1 MYGYNWTFNIIYCNT
16 CQLVSVNLPTPHW
29 AEKSLLILMYCKNL
43 YGYMKVPQLSD
54 VFMIHSVWKLKQE
67 SCLRGLVTQFD
78 EGGSQSSHCPV
89 SIKNTPATCH
99 IFTHRSPL
107 TPQPAWWMWP
117 KIQYTLML
125 SPLHTGLGVFDH
137 GDPVFSSRTKPS
149 WCSLKELSK
158 KTIFCHGNFNHSS
171 RRSFLSLIPHTRI
184 TEQRFGL
191 L

>member
-78 EGGSQSSHCPV
+78 EEAVKAATALFPSKTHQQPV
-89 SIKNTPATCH
+89 T
-99 IFTHRSPL
+99 
-107 TPQPAWWMWP
+107 
-117 KIQYTLML
+117 Y
-125 SPLHTGLGVFDH
+125 LHTGAHSHHNPLDECGLKYSIHSCYLHFTLGSVCLIMETQFFQAELNLAGAH
-137 GDPVFSSRTKPS
+137 SRSCQRKLFSATEISIIAVEEVS
-149 WCSLKELSK
+149 WA
-158 KTIFCHGNFNHSS
+158 
-171 RRSFLSLIPHTRI
+171 SFHT
-184 TEQRFGL
+184 QG
-191 L
+191 

>member
-125 SPLHTGLGVFDH
+125 HFTLGSVCLIMETQFFQAELNLAGAHSRSCQRKLFSATEISIIAVEEVSWASFHTQG
-137 GDPVFSSRTKPS
+137 
-149 WCSLKELSK
+149 
-158 KTIFCHGNFNHSS
+158 
-171 RRSFLSLIPHTRI
+171 
-184 TEQRFGL
+184 
-191 L
+191 